1 MAELLFSKNIY
12 NILYACSLGKG
23 TGYYY
28 DEYIISYLSRYRLRI
43 DYIRLTERIQFNADY
58 SVFVYYLYTMT
69 ALAAVKKTLHARA

>member
-12 NILYACSLGKG
+12 NILCACIGKG
-23 TGYYY
+23 TRYYY

-58 SVFVYYLYTMT
+58 SVFVYYLYTMS